1 MLIPDRFIEFRIRRL
16 RVFRIGLIHSAFSG
30 AIASASAALTVGLN
44 TIAVAGSARCAVAV
58 AVRAGAVPA
67 VAVAVRAG
75 AVPAVAFAGSTIY
88 AIAFAAGTSITAV
101 VYCRAAVIPI
111 TIPGICVLVILDRSA
126 DSIGHAI
133 DCLASGVCCT
143 SDKKSGRQCQTKNQ
157 ENNVLFHEY
166 QLLSSLIIQ
175 EKCDEKVIA

>member
-1 MLIPDRFIEFRIRRL
+1 
-16 RVFRIGLIHSAFSG
+16 
-30 AIASASAALTVGLN
+30 LTVGLN

-67 VAVAVRAG
+67 VAVA
-75 AVPAVAFAGSTIY
+75 GSTIY
-88 AIAFAAGTSITAV
+88 AIAFAVGTSITIAFAAGTSITAV
-101 VYCRAAVIPI
+101 VYCCAAVIPI
-111 TIPGICVLVILDRSA
+111 TIPGICVLVILNRSA